1 MSSGQQT
8 LLDMALDYMSRQ
20 NGSLAVHATR
30 LEGQISL
37 MRKEGQLLKMADWVK
52 MAKILSVEALRRD
65 VGAKRIAESIYPL
78 VDGSR
83 QPVAS
88 LAYVS
93 ADFATTKLLQLTGVK
108 VEPDIK
114 KLLIQVI
121 HELQTMMLKS

>member
-1 MSSGQQT
+1 
-8 LLDMALDYMSRQ
+8 
-20 NGSLAVHATR
+20 
-30 LEGQISL
+30 ISL

-93 ADFATTKLLQLTGVK
+93 ADFATSKLLQLTGVK

-114 KLLIQVI
+114 KLLSQVI
-121 HELQTMMLKS
+121 HELQLMILKS